1 MQKYKVFL
9 NEKRIR
15 FSLPAKITLAKT
27 TLVSPAFTSTSE
39 VKVYLDQLLQSGFTE
54 AVIEHDNPEDAFR
67 FFRSALLNIEAAGGV
82 VRRNGELLF
91 ILRNGKWDLPKGKI
105 DAGEEKQE
113 AALREVEEECGISDH
128 QIVKE
133 LPTTYHIYQSP
144 YKKTKGE
151 WIFKPTYWY
160 EMEYSGSFHGEPQTE
175 EGITQLKWF
184 KPSDLDEVLENTYEN
199 LKVLIEGLRD

>member
-27 TLVSPAFTSTSE
+27 TLVSPAFTSSSE

-91 ILRNGKWDLPKGKI
+91 IFRNGKWDLPKGKI

-128 QIVKE
+128 RIVKE

-160 EMEYSGSFHGEPQTE
+160 EMEYSGSRNGEPQIE
-175 EGITQLKWF
+175 EGITEIRWF
-184 KPSDLDEVLENTYEN
+184 KPSELDEVLENTYEN
-199 LKVLIEGLRD
+199 LKVLIERLRD